1 MKYRILVFTFFLA
14 FTAFAQEVPLQQVIT
29 LALEKNYGV
38 RVARTD
44 VESAELDADL
54 SVGAFI
60 PQVNATGTTVWN
72 NTNQE
77 LRFQD
82 ESRNNEG
89 KAESNNTAASVN
101 LSWMLF
107 DGTRMFAIRNRL
119 EATQYQ
125 NELQLKQEM
134 VNTIASVIQNYYD
147 IVRQKQQLKAI
158 EEQMSVSEER
168 VKLADRKLSVGVG
181 AKPELLQ
188 AKVDYNAFKTA
199 VLNQQA
205 AIAILKE
212 RLNGLVDLQLPTNF
226 DVADTIAID
235 LGISRDI
242 LQEDLERANYGL
254 QSARAGLDVASYLV
268 RERKGER
275 YPFLFF
281 NSAYNYSRLEN
292 TKLINP
298 FGPLFSLSN
307 GLNYGFTVNIPIVN
321 NFINRRNIQQAS
333 INLNRQQLL
342 YAQQRNATNIE
353 LKNAYTVYERA
364 RDILLIEEENIT
376 LARENVTIAFE
387 IYKRGASTYVE
398 LRTAQQ
404 SLADAYTRLINARY
418 AAKLAE
424 TDLLKVTGA
433 LLQ

>member
-1 MKYRILVFTFFLA
+1 MKYSILVFSLFLSFA
-14 FTAFAQEVPLQQVIT
+14 AFAQEVPLQQVIT

-38 RVARTD
+38 RVARTN

-60 PQVNATGTTVWN
+60 PQINATGTTVWN

-82 ESRNNEG
+82 ETRNNEG
-89 KAESNNTAASVN
+89 KAESNNTSASAN

-168 VKLADRKLSVGVG
+168 VKLADRKLTVGVG

-199 VLNQQA
+199 MLNQQA
-205 AIAILKE
+205 SIAILKE
-212 RLNGLVDLQLPTNF
+212 RLNGLVDLQLPSNF

-235 LGISRDI
+235 LSIGRDI
-242 LQEDLERANYGL
+242 LQEDLERTNYGL
-254 QSARAGLDVASYLV
+254 QSARAGLSVASYSI

-281 NSAYNYSRLEN
+281 NAAYNYSRLEN

-298 FGPLFSLSN
+298 FGPMFSLSN

-321 NFINRRNIQQAS
+321 NFLNRRNIQQAS
-333 INLNRQQLL
+333 INLNRQELL
-342 YAQQRNATNIE
+342 YAEQRNAANIE

-364 RDILLIEEENIT
+364 RDILLIEEENIS

-387 IYKRGASTYVE
+387 IYKRGASTFVE

-424 TDLLKVTGA
+424 TDLLRVTGA

>member
-1 MKYRILVFTFFLA
+1 MKYKTLIIAFL
-14 FTAFAQEVPLQQVIT
+14 FPFLSLAQEVSLQQVIT

-38 RVARTD
+38 RVAQTNVD
-44 VESAELDADL
+44 AAKLDADL

-60 PQVNATGTTVWN
+60 PQVNAVGTTVWN
-72 NTNQE
+72 NTDQE

-89 KAESNNTAASVN
+89 EAQSNNITASAN
-101 LSWMLF
+101 LSWLLF
-107 DGTRMFAIRNRL
+107 DGTRMFAARNRL
-119 EATQYQ
+119 NATEYQ
-125 NELQLKQEM
+125 NSLQLKQEM
-134 VNTIASVIQNYYD
+134 VNTIADVIRNYYD

-168 VKLADRKLSVGVG
+168 VKLADRKLQVGTG

-188 AKVDYNAFKTA
+188 AKVDYNAFRTA

-205 AIAILKE
+205 AISMLKE
-212 RLNGLVDLQLPTNF
+212 QLNGLVDLQLPPTF
-226 DVADTIAID
+226 DVADTIVID
-235 LGISRDI
+235 LSLDKGI
-242 LQEDLERANYGL
+242 LKEDLERVNYGL
-254 QSARAGLDVASYLV
+254 MSARAGVSAASYSI

-275 YPFLFF
+275 YPFLTF
-281 NSAYNYSRLEN
+281 NAAYNYSRLEN
-292 TKLINP
+292 KKIINP
-298 FGPLFSLSN
+298 FGPMFSLSN

-321 NFINRRNIQQAS
+321 NFMNRRNIQQAT
-333 INLNRQQLL
+333 INYQRQELL
-342 YAQQRNATNIE
+342 YAQQRNTVNIE
-353 LKNAYTVYERA
+353 LKNALTVYERA
-364 RDILLIEEENIT
+364 REILVIEEENIN

-387 IYKRGASTYVE
+387 VFKRGASTFVE

-424 TDLLKVTGA
+424 TDLLRLTGA
-433 LLQ
+433 LLK